1 MNSKQLDIYIT
12 VSDENIFLGT
22 LFVNVLRGKEIY
34 SFEYSDIYLKS
45 TKNLIFDK
53 ELQLTEGR
61 QYKSDSSTL
70 YGFLQDVIPDRWGR
84 NLLKRKEKLLSEKE
98 NRPQITLGE
107 SDYLVGISDE
117 SRMGAIRITH
127 HGKTD
132 FLNNDVNDKIPS
144 VEFIGKLEYLAYN
157 LSSLE
162 DKELRDL
169 FAPGSSLGG
178 ARPKATVYDASGEMY
193 LAKFSNKFDD
203 YNVPGFEMLNNELA
217 KLVGLNVP
225 EHKLISSK
233 IDDFKS
239 IFLAKRFDR
248 DKDKRLLY
256 VSAMTLLGAKD
267 GENDEYSYLDLLDL
281 IEKYSIQPKIDT
293 LELYKRL
300 MFNYLIHNGDD
311 HLRNHGF
318 INEGKGYKLSP
329 VFDINTVFDS
339 DSFSLT
345 IDGNERRYSLEA
357 ILDISKYF
365 SLSKEEAVDIYKE
378 MKDIIL
384 KNVTHLASKYSL
396 NGKYLNDFINI
407 VKNS

>member
-12 VSDENIFLGT
+12 IADDNVLLGT
-22 LFVNVLRGKEIY
+22 LFVDILRGKEVY
-34 SFEYSDIYLKS
+34 SFEYSDIYLK
-45 TKNLIFDK
+45 TKKNLIFDK
-53 ELQLTEGR
+53 ELQLTKGR
-61 QYKSDSSTL
+61 QYKSDSTTL

-84 NLLKRKEKLLSEKE
+84 NLLKRKEKLLSEIEK
-98 NRPQITLGE
+98 RPRVTLGE
-107 SDYLVGISDE
+107 SDFLIGISDE
-117 SRMGAIRITH
+117 SRVGAIRIAN
-127 HGKTD
+127 HGEND
-132 FLNNDVNDKIPS
+132 FLNNDENDKIPS
-144 VEFIGKLEYLAYN
+144 VEFIGKLEHLAYN

-162 DKELRDL
+162 DKDLKDL

-178 ARPKATVYDASGEMY
+178 ARPKATIYDANGDMY

-203 YNVPGFEMLNNELA
+203 YNVPGFEMLSNELA

-233 IDDFKS
+233 IDDYKS
-239 IFLAKRFDR
+239 IFLSKRFDR
-248 DKDKRLLY
+248 NKDKRYMY

-267 GENDEYSYLDLLDL
+267 GQNNDYSYLDLLDL
-281 IEKYSIQPKIDT
+281 IEKYSIEPKTDT
-293 LELYKRL
+293 LELFKRL

-329 VFDINTVFDS
+329 VFDINTIFDS

-345 IDGNERRYSLEA
+345 IDGNERRYNLET
-357 ILDISKYF
+357 ILEISKYF
-365 SLSKEEAVDIYKE
+365 SLVREEAVNIYKE

-384 KNVTHLASKYSL
+384 KNITPLANKYSL
-396 NGKYLNDFINI
+396 TGKYLNDLINL
-407 VKNS
+407 VKNN